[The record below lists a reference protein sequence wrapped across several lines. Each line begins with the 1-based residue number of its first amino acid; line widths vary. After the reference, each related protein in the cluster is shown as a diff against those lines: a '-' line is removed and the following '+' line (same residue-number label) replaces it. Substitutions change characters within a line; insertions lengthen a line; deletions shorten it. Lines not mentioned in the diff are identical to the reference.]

1 MSSNQHGAL
10 PALTLGAIGVVY
22 GDIGTSPL
30 YAFKEVFA
38 AGHVPFTQANVI
50 AALSMFIWALI
61 LVVTLKYV
69 GLIMRADN
77 EGEGGMMALLALAS
91 RSVGDRARLRTVMLA
106 VGAFGVALFF
116 GDGVITPA
124 ISVLSAVEGLE
135 VVTPAAKPY
144 VIPITLAVL
153 FVLFI
158 AQRRGTGS
166 IGVLF
171 GPVMVLWF
179 LLLGVLGLLHIHEQP
194 AVLAAFSPVH
204 ALDFLLRHPHIAFI
218 TLGAVF
224 LCLTGAEALYADM
237 GHFGKRP
244 IRLAW
249 FVLVMPALMLNYL
262 GQGAL
267 VLADP
272 KAIEN
277 PFYGLAPAWALVPLV
292 VMATAATVIASQ
304 ALISGA
310 FSAAKQSIQ
319 LGFMPR
325 MSITHTSEEAAGQIY
340 LPAINWLLLA
350 GVVLAVVLFRSSS
363 ALAGAY
369 GISVSLL
376 MVITTWLT
384 YFVVRYGWGYPLPV
398 ALGATGVFLLVDLV
412 FFSSNALKIAD
423 GGWFP
428 LLMAALV
435 FTVMATWRRGRE
447 LLQAS
452 TRAHAIELPAF
463 LQAVFTDAPPRVAG
477 TAVFLNAVQGTVPS
491 ALLHSLKHYKVLH
504 ARNLFVT
511 VRSHEIP
518 RVPPADRT
526 QVAPLGNDC
535 WQVTVNYGFKDDFDI
550 PTALQGV
557 EAEVGPLEPMQT
569 SYFLSRDIVV
579 PVMGGGMAMWREKLF
594 AQMHHN
600 AAAAAEFL
608 KLPSNSVVE
617 LGSKVEI

>member
-1 MSSNQHGAL
+1 MSERRAAL

-38 AGHVPFTQANVI
+38 AGHVPFSELNVLS
-50 AALSMFIWALI
+50 ALSMFIWALI
-61 LVVTLKYV
+61 VVVTLKYV

-77 EGEGGMMALLALAS
+77 NGEGGMMALLALAS
-91 RSVGDRARLRTVMLA
+91 RSVGDRSALRATMLA

-135 VVTPAAKPY
+135 IATPAAKPY
-144 VIPITLAVL
+144 VIPITLTVL
-153 FVLFI
+153 ALLFSV
-158 AQRRGTGS
+158 QRRGTGS
-166 IGVLF
+166 IGRYF

-179 LLLGVLGLLHIHEQP
+179 LVLAVTGLMRVVQQP
-194 AVLAAFSPVH
+194 AVLKAFSPLY
-204 ALDFLLRHPHIAFI
+204 AIEFIARHPHIAFI

-249 FVLVMPALMLNYL
+249 FALVMPALMLNYL
-262 GQGAL
+262 GQAAL
-267 VLADP
+267 VMAEP

-277 PFYGLAPAWALVPLV
+277 PFYLLAPPWALIGLV
-292 VMATAATVIASQ
+292 VLATAATVIASQ

-319 LGFMPR
+319 LGFLPR
-325 MSITHTSEEAAGQIY
+325 MAIDHTSDKEAGQIY
-340 LPAINWLLLA
+340 VGAINWLLLA
-350 GVVLAVVLFRSSS
+350 GVVVAVVLFRNST

-398 ALGATGVFLLVDLV
+398 AVAATAVFLIVDLL
-412 FFSSNALKIAD
+412 FFASNALKIAD

-428 LLMAALV
+428 LLMASLV
-435 FTVMATWRRGRE
+435 FIVMTTWRRGRE
-447 LLQAS
+447 LLSAS
-452 TRAHAIELPAF
+452 TRAHAMDLREF
-463 LQAVFTDAPPRVAG
+463 LDTVFIQPPPRVAG
-477 TAVFLNAVQGTVPS
+477 TAVFLNAVQGTTPS
-491 ALLHSLKHYKVLH
+491 ALMHSLKHYKVLH
-504 ARNLFVT
+504 ERNLFVN
-511 VRSHEIP
+511 VRSHE
-518 RVPPADRT
+518 VPFIAEAERAEVTD
-526 QVAPLGNDC
+526 LDHDC
-535 WQVTVNYGFKDDFDI
+535 WQITIHYGFKDDFDV
-550 PTALQGV
+550 PKALAAVQDR
-557 EAEVGPLEPMQT
+557 VGALDPMTT

-579 PVMGGGMAMWREKLF
+579 PRLGGGMVLWREKLF

-600 AAAAAEFL
+600 ASAAAEFL
-608 KLPSNSVVE
+608 RLPSNSVVE